1 MVRVNADR
9 ASKRKSRCSVMPS
22 TKETHARFVIGP
34 QRSFPQPAL
43 ICIEKLTH
51 EVFLCEVSCH
61 ISSSQAVTMPP
72 RRAQTR
78 KSRRRQAAQQQTQQ
92 QTQNQVTPAVTATLI
107 SQKQSQELAQSLLLG
122 SVTILRPILV
132 FIADVVLSFPQFFAQ
147 GNFPDYKTA
156 AALSDCSSGT

>member
-9 ASKRKSRCSVMPS
+9 ASKRKPRCSVMPS
-22 TKETHARFVIGP
+22 TKESHARFVIGP
-34 QRSFPQPAL
+34 QRSLPQPAL

-51 EVFLCEVSCH
+51 EFFLCEVSCH
-61 ISSSQAVTMPP
+61 ISSQAVTMPP
-72 RRAQTR
+72 KRAQTR

-132 FIADVVLSFPQFFAQ
+132 FIANVVLSFPQFFAQ
-147 GNFPDYKTA
+147 GNFPEYKTA
-156 AALSDCSSGT
+156 VALSDCSSGT